1 MPLEMVVHTLDSLD
15 FNVERK
21 ELYAD
26 REIESVRE
34 RERQRFR
41 RIGQTNRRRAG
52 NRRDTMVPVMG
63 LDRGGDWRKR

>member
-26 REIESVRE
+26 REIEIERE
-34 RERQRFR
+34 RERGRDSEGLIR
-41 RIGQTNRRRAG
+41 LIGGEQATEGTR
-52 NRRDTMVPVMG
+52 
-63 LDRGGDWRKR
+63 WCQ